1 MRCAEVSPLVS
12 YTKTMKA
19 IVRQNYLE
27 KIERYLG
34 KDTIIIL
41 VGQRRVGKSYIL
53 RLFKDKIEQA
63 EDNNVVY
70 INKEKKEFDDIKT
83 YKDLNS
89 FIDEHRMAGK
99 MNYVL
104 VDEIQD
110 IEEFEKSVRSY
121 YEEED
126 IELIITG
133 SNSNMLSSDLSTKI
147 GGRYKEIYVQAL
159 SYKEFMEFHD
169 LQDNDETLALYIQ
182 YGGLPGLRKMGLDEQ
197 DAREYQ
203 MDVYHTV
210 LLKDIILRYEIRNV
224 PFLENLVRFLA
235 DNSGKIISANS
246 ISKYMKSQGD
256 SVTST
261 AIINYIKYLCD
272 AYIIHKV
279 NRYDIHGKKLFESN
293 DKYYFE
299 DNGIRNAL
307 AGGTRE
313 GDVEKVIEN
322 IIYNHLIRLGYE
334 VTVGQLQASEIDFV
348 CTKPEG
354 QRIYVQASYIVGDK
368 ETHDREFGNLHVI
381 KDNYPK
387 YVISMTPLVTKAD
400 DNGVTHLHLRK
411 FLTDGIG

>member
-12 YTKTMKA
+12 YTQTMKA